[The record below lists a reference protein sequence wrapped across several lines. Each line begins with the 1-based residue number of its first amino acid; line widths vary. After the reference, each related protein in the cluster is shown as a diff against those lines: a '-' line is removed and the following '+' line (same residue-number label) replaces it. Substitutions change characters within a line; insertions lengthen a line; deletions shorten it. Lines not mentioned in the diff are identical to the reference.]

1 VILFH
6 FLKVISVI
14 LFLCPLQDSCNEALA
29 GEPILP
35 PPEAALYSPEALAKA
50 ARTAGAGG
58 GAGKEFEKS
67 VDVLEDLFDKL
78 FHLNKK
84 LELQE
89 EDIFRLGLFSF
100 FNYLQ
105 NTYIT
110 YYLFPTKFN
119 AVIYVREFLAG
130 FM

>member
-1 VILFH
+1 M
-6 FLKVISVI
+6 KVISVI
-14 LFLCPLQDSCNEALA
+14 LFLYPLQDSCNEALA

-50 ARTAGAGG
+50 ARGAVSGG

-89 EDIFRLGLFSF
+89 EDIFRLGLTFILHTC
-100 FNYLQ
+100 NV
-105 NTYIT
+105 YILT
-110 YYLFPTKFN
+110 E
-119 AVIYVREFLAG
+119 YVHI
-130 FM
+130 

>member
-1 VILFH
+1 
-6 FLKVISVI
+6 LKKSSLCNTVSLSV
-14 LFLCPLQDSCNEALA
+14 QDSCNEALA

-35 PPEAALYSPEALAKA
+35 PPEAALYSPEVLSKA

-58 GAGKEFEKS
+58 GTGKEFEKS

-89 EDIFRLGLFSF
+89 EDIFRLGLTFIF
-100 FNYLQ
+100 YH
-105 NTYIT
+105 TYNVFILT
-110 YYLFPTKFN
+110 EC
-119 AVIYVREFLAG
+119 IYKLTVCSPRS
-130 FM
+130 